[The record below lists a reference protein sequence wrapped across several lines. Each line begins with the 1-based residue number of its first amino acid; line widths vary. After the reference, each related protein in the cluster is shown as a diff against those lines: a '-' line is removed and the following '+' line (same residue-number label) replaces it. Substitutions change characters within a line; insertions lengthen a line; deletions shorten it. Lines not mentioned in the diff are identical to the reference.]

1 MSPLVLLLGAAA
13 LVLVAIA
20 LLLWHSVQLQGQQE
34 AITTF
39 VDTQL
44 RNAVQ
49 EAMPESGQAQEKL
62 TPPRRRAQQWRH
74 LFLNAGIEPDRKL
87 VLQLLLPGVAL
98 ALAALLFGN
107 FLSMLGVVL
116 LYVVLTYF
124 RYWLKAVR
132 RHQHML
138 HQLPDFLDSMVRLA
152 SIGNSLES
160 AFQAALLTVESPLR
174 DLLDRANL
182 LVQARLDLEDAL
194 TQEAR
199 IFRLLELELVAAVIG
214 IALRFGGRAD
224 MILERIA
231 AFMRDREY
239 AYQELLALSAEIRL
253 SAWMLALLPIGLG
266 MFMIIFNG
274 DMFVQML
281 QDPIGKKMLIGAAV
295 LEVIGAWWLYRLA
308 KSVQS

>member
-1 MSPLVLLLGAAA
+1 MSPLVLLLSAGA

-34 AITTF
+34 AIATF

-49 EAMPESGQAQEKL
+49 EAVPESGQAQEKL
-62 TPPRRRAQQWRH
+62 MAPRRGAQQWRH
-74 LFLNAGIEPDRKL
+74 FFLHAGIDPDRKL
-87 VLQLLLPGVAL
+87 ILQLLVPGICL
-98 ALAALLFGN
+98 AAAALLFGN
-107 FLSMLGVVL
+107 FLSMLGVLL

-132 RHQHML
+132 RHQRML
-138 HQLPDFLDSMVRLA
+138 HQLPDFLDSMVRLV

-174 DLLDRANL
+174 DLLDRANS

-194 TQEAR
+194 SQEAR

-266 MFMIIFNG
+266 IFMIIFNS
-274 DMFVQML
+274 DMFMQML

-295 LEVIGAWWLYRLA
+295 LEMIGAWWLYRLA

>member
-98 ALAALLFGN
+98 ALAALLF
-107 FLSMLGVVL
+107 
-116 LYVVLTYF
+116 
-124 RYWLKAVR
+124 
-132 RHQHML
+132 
-138 HQLPDFLDSMVRLA
+138 
-152 SIGNSLES
+152 
-160 AFQAALLTVESPLR
+160 
-174 DLLDRANL
+174 
-182 LVQARLDLEDAL
+182 
-194 TQEAR
+194 
-199 IFRLLELELVAAVIG
+199 
-214 IALRFGGRAD
+214 
-224 MILERIA
+224 
-231 AFMRDREY
+231 
-239 AYQELLALSAEIRL
+239 
-253 SAWMLALLPIGLG
+253 
-266 MFMIIFNG
+266 
-274 DMFVQML
+274 
-281 QDPIGKKMLIGAAV
+281 
-295 LEVIGAWWLYRLA
+295 EVG
-308 KSVQS
+308 S